1 MSNEE
6 KNSTMNQE
14 IVQRVDILDGTISVP
29 SNQKLRHL
37 NIPKKKIL
45 SVFNDKFHD
54 IVKDPVISEKSMDL
68 ADKGWYTFEVS
79 KTATKHQIIH
89 ALEVM
94 FKIGVVDVHTV
105 RSGTKVAHWNRE
117 KKKKEI
123 KKSISKKAMVKFN
136 PDVDLNMD
144 KIQELMANREK
155 IMGR

>member
-1 MSNEE
+1 MSKEEE
-6 KNSTMNQE
+6 KNQE
-14 IVQRVDILDGTISVP
+14 VVQRIDILDGTINVP
-29 SNQKLRHL
+29 ANQKLRHL
-37 NIPKKKIL
+37 TMKKKEIL

-68 ADKGWYTFEVS
+68 ADQGWYTFNVD
-79 KTATKHQIIH
+79 KNATKHQIIH

-105 RSGTKVAHWNRE
+105 RSGTQTAFWNRK

-123 KKSISKKAMVKFN
+123 KKEISKKAMVKFN

>member
-6 KNSTMNQE
+6 MKNQE
-14 IVQRVDILDGTISVP
+14 VVQRIDILDGTINVP
-29 SNQKLRHL
+29 ANQKLRHL
-37 NIPKKKIL
+37 TMAKKQIL

-54 IVKDPVISEKSMDL
+54 IIQEPVISEKSMDL
-68 ADKGWYTFEVS
+68 ADQGWYTFSVS

-105 RSGTKVAHWNRE
+105 RSGTKTAFWNRK
-117 KKKKEI
+117 KKKKEV
-123 KKSISKKAMVKFN
+123 KKEISKKAMVKFN